1 MPLFEELLIHI
12 KLYNMKR
19 ISSAAVLLAIV
30 LLSSCTEKF
39 EDAKFRCKIN
49 GKDFIPGNELIQFTY
64 TENQN
69 NDYIRIRGTSLATA
83 KLNKNPY
90 GELEIKFFFNDVT
103 LDPAPLSYDAVF
115 YGNNEWDKTYR
126 SSASDPGTVVVT
138 SLDKTAKRVTA
149 NFELTLYADD
159 STTLVITEGF
169 FDKNW

>member
-1 MPLFEELLIHI
+1 ML
-12 KLYNMKR
+12 
-19 ISSAAVLLAIV
+19 AVV
-30 LLSSCTEKF
+30 FLSGCAEKF
-39 EDAKFRCKIN
+39 EGAKYRCKIN
-49 GKDFIPGNELIQFTY
+49 GKDFIPSSELIQFDY

-83 KLNKNPY
+83 ILNKNPY
-90 GELEIKFFFNDVT
+90 GELEIKFFFDDVT
-103 LDPAPLSYDAVF
+103 LDPSPLSYDAVF

-138 SLDKTAKRVTA
+138 SLDKVNKRVTA

-159 STTLVITEGF
+159 GSTLVVTDGF